1 MKNTIIVLLILL
13 LCVWI
18 CGCNDQGEVMGLTP
32 LAQTILDKASDKPY
46 DKLVTKSLSSNEL
59 FEYWVNYWYYCHGTV
74 YTSLQHDQEAVMLM
88 DQPGMREDIIVINE
102 WLPIECL
109 RRTNDAIYSVHSIDN
124 TCLLYIEYDKYSVNG
139 VSSLK
144 AKLPSIILP
153 MTVTLSDE
161 EILSINEG
169 VHMLKDVKDIDPMV
183 NNAHMID
190 YHISTKID
198 IDTIVSTKEENLEEF
213 CETPLFSTIH
223 YTVEGNWYKISY
235 GLNSD
240 RFSSVYEWYQ
250 TTLPHGGESTLPS
263 IAGGTSYKVLSVEK
277 IDAPPILEQD
287 LPK

>member
-1 MKNTIIVLLILL
+1 ME
-13 LCVWI
+13 
-18 CGCNDQGEVMGLTP
+18 G
-32 LAQTILDKASDKPY
+32 
-46 DKLVTKSLSSNEL
+46 
-59 FEYWVNYWYYCHGTV
+59 
-74 YTSLQHDQEAVMLM
+74 
-88 DQPGMREDIIVINE
+88 IIVINQC
-102 WLPIECL
+102 LPVECL
-109 RRTNDAIYSVHSIDN
+109 RRTNNAIYSIHSIDDD
-124 TCLLYIEYDKYSVNG
+124 CLLYIEYDQYSVEG
-139 VSSLK
+139 ISSLK
-144 AKLPSIILP
+144 AKFPSIILP
-153 MTVTLSDE
+153 ITVTLSDE

-190 YHISTKID
+190 YHIFTKID
-198 IDTIVSTKEENLEEF
+198 IDTIVSTKEDLEEF

-250 TTLPHGGESTLPS
+250 TTLPHGGESTLLP